1 MPEKIRQV
9 LLVGFATL
17 ALAACGTTA
26 PMEREVAVLPPPL
39 TLDVARIE
47 VVSNFRG
54 SSEAPHVEGL
64 LPTPP
69 EQALR
74 DWAANRLAATG
85 QGGVARFTILDASIV
100 EEDLDRD
107 VGAPG
112 LLRAPQTIRYNAT
125 AAATLEILNDPD
137 GREGRAS
144 ARVQF
149 SRTIWPD
156 ASPQAHQMLRQGMI
170 APLISAFDAEMT
182 GEIRGPLG
190 TFVR

>member
-1 MPEKIRQV
+1 MFKMIRQV
-9 LLVGFATL
+9 LLGGFATL

-26 PMEREVAVLPPPL
+26 PMEKEVAVLPPPL

-47 VVSNFRG
+47 VVSNFQG
-54 SSEAPHVEGL
+54 SSEAPRVEGL

-74 DWAANRLAATG
+74 DWAASRLAAGG
-85 QGGVARFTILDASIV
+85 QGGVARFTILDASIA

-107 VGAPG
+107 VGVPG
-112 LLRAPQTIRYNAT
+112 LLRAPQTVRYNAT
-125 AAATLEILNDPD
+125 AAATLEILDDPR

-144 ARVQF
+144 SRVQF

-156 ASPQAHQMLRQGMI
+156 ASPQAHQMLWQGMI

-190 TFVR
+190 AFVR